1 MSTTKFEI
9 EKMLHEVIRD
19 LPACGTVNRNYSK
32 GIITFDEALKMLA
45 AAYKRERE
53 AN

>member
-1 MSTTKFEI
+1 MTTKFEI
-9 EKMLHEVIRD
+9 EKVLHEVIRD
-19 LPACGTVNRNYSK
+19 LPTGKSIERNYSK